1 VVAKTRNLNAILL
14 GSLEDGEIVIDL
26 VRFIVD
32 EYLYFLGGEGREGS
46 GKLPKGSHFGQHQ
59 INQ

>member
-1 VVAKTRNLNAILL
+1 MVAETRNFNTILL

-26 VRFIVD
+26 IRFVVD
-32 EYLYFLGGEGREGS
+32 EYLYFLSGERCKGS
-46 GKLPKGSHFGQHQ
+46 GKLPKGIHFRQHQ